1 MFNVK
6 AVVDVVSSKLLFC
19 LFVCLKSCTSQ
30 HFYCYVVT
38 APTLCM
44 SKDGA
49 SLHFK
54 FEFTS
59 SFVETWKGN
68 VSKNAKM

>member
-6 AVVDVVSSKLLFC
+6 AVVDVVSSKLLLC
-19 LFVCLKSCTSQ
+19 LVGFFKSCTSQ
-30 HFYCYVVT
+30 HFYCYLVV

-49 SLHFK
+49 SLHFR
-54 FEFTS
+54 FEIT
-59 SFVETWKGN
+59 
-68 VSKNAKM
+68 

>member
-6 AVVDVVSSKLLFC
+6 AVVDIVSSKLLLC
-19 LFVCLKSCTSQ
+19 LVGFFFKSCTSQ
-30 HFYCYVVT
+30 HFYCYLVV

-49 SLHFK
+49 SLHFR
-54 FEFTS
+54 FEIT
-59 SFVETWKGN
+59 
-68 VSKNAKM
+68 

>member
-19 LFVCLKSCTSQ
+19 LFVFKSCTSQ
-30 HFYCYVVT
+30 HFYCYLVV

-54 FEFTS
+54 FEITFH
-59 SFVETWKGN
+59 FMEI
-68 VSKNAKM
+68 